1 MSNQLAGNKTVRVL
15 YVDDEVDIL
24 RTVQLGLGQLG
35 FSVDIVTCPLDVLK
49 LDYTSYDIILFD
61 LRMPEISGFDL
72 YEKIKDRLDSEKNRV
87 CFFTA
92 FISSINEYNRRYSSW
107 KGSCFLTKPISMRE
121 LAVRLRKLVEE

>member
-1 MSNQLAGNKTVRVL
+1 MSNQVADNKTLRVL

-24 RTVQLGLGQLG
+24 RTVQLGLRTFG
-35 FSVDIVTCPLDVLK
+35 FSVDTVSCPLDVLK

-72 YEKIKDRLDSEKNRV
+72 YEKIKDRLDSKKTRV

-92 FISSINEYNRRYSSW
+92 FISSVNEYKTYSSW
-107 KGSCFLTKPISMRE
+107 KGCCFLTKPISMRE
-121 LAVRLRKLVEE
+121 LAIRLRKLMTE